1 MLTLGVL
8 LAVVA
13 FGGVLLFGSTPGS
26 TTPGTNDAGGNV
38 TVVTAAQDV
47 LLGTPLD
54 AALLATIE
62 MPTADA
68 TGTYRDPAQL
78 VGLVVRRT
86 VRQGEAFRSTDFSTT
101 AGVDAPQIA
110 SNLAPGERAMAI
122 AIDPLSAVGALV
134 QVGDYVDVMLA
145 ITDQPDPTKFPAA
158 GAFTDEAG
166 LPISLISADAIN
178 NTSVKIL
185 VQNVQVL
192 GILAP
197 PLGPDGGAE
206 LDPNTG
212 LPLSGR
218 GIAIISVTPQEA
230 ELVRFAQ
237 LDGNLSLIMR
247 SPADAATADLETT
260 GVTLRQLVDEH
271 GVLPPRPVVIPLP

>member
-13 FGGVLLFGSTPGS
+13 FGGVLIFGSSPGS
-26 TTPGTNDAGGNV
+26 TTPGGGGSEVV

-47 LLGTPLD
+47 LLGTALD
-54 AALLATIE
+54 ETLLATIE

-68 TGTYRDPAQL
+68 VDTYRDPAQL
-78 VGLVVRRT
+78 LGLVVRRT
-86 VRQGEAFRSTDFSTT
+86 VRQGEAFRSTDFNT
-101 AGVDAPQIA
+101 AGGLSAPEIA
-110 SNLAPGERAMAI
+110 SNLAPGQRAMAI
-122 AIDPLSAVGALV
+122 AIDPLSAVGSLI

-145 ITDQPDPTKFPAA
+145 MTDQPDPTKFPVMAP
-158 GAFTDEAG
+158 FTNEDG
-166 LPISLISADAIN
+166 LPVSSVGGDGIN
-178 NTSVKIL
+178 NTSVKVL

-192 GILAP
+192 GIVSP
-197 PLGPDGGAE
+197 PLGPEGGNE
-206 LDPNTG
+206 IDPVTG

-230 ELVRFAQ
+230 EIIRFTQ

-247 SPADAATADLETT
+247 SPQDAAAADESTT
-260 GVTLRQLVDEH
+260 GITLRQLVDLH

>member
-13 FGGVLLFGSTPGS
+13 FGGVLMFGSTPGN
-26 TTPGTNDAGGNV
+26 TAPGGEAPGGNV
-38 TVVTAAQDV
+38 TVVTAATDV

-54 AALLATIE
+54 ESMLATIE

-78 VGLVVRRT
+78 LNLVVRRT
-86 VRQGEAFRSTDFSTT
+86 VRQGEAFKSTDFSTA
-101 AGVDAPQIA
+101 AGVNAPEIA
-110 SNLAPGERAMAI
+110 SNLVPGERAMAI

-145 ITDQPDPTKFPAA
+145 ITDQPDPTKFPVA

-166 LPISLISADAIN
+166 LPISLIASDKIN

-185 VQNVQVL
+185 VQNVQLL

-206 LDPNTG
+206 IDPNTG

-247 SPADAATADLETT
+247 SPADSVSEDVVTT

-271 GVLPPRPVVIPLP
+271 GVLPPRPVIIPLP

>member
-13 FGGVLLFGSTPGS
+13 FGGVLLFGSTPGN
-26 TTPGTNDAGGNV
+26 TAPGDAQGGNV

-78 VGLVVRRT
+78 LGLVVRRT
-86 VRQGEAFRSTDFSTT
+86 VRQGEAFKSTDFSTT
-101 AGVDAPQIA
+101 VGVDAPEIA

-134 QVGDYVDVMLA
+134 QVGDFVDVMLA

-178 NTSVKIL
+178 NTSIKIL

-197 PLGPDGGAE
+197 PLGPEGGAE
-206 LDPNTG
+206 EDPNTG

-247 SPADAATADLETT
+247 SPADAASPDQETT